1 MQKPSTKSEWAHSV
15 TVGVR
20 KLRVILEKP
29 KYKDWKPNHEM
40 YFFKLWN
47 IGEPTGKREK
57 ESSAMVRSAKI
68 RGYLYDIILL
78 LTTYDG
84 KPFVFSFFLYS
95 SK

>member
-1 MQKPSTKSEWAHSV
+1 MGTFRNCRGSKIKGHF
-15 TVGVR
+15 
-20 KLRVILEKP
+20 LEEP
-29 KYKDWKPNHEM
+29 KYKDGKPNHEM

-84 KPFVFSFFLYS
+84 KPKHGLEFA
-95 SK
+95 